1 MKRLIIAL
9 VAGAALSGA
18 PPAYAQTATLDVQ
31 CPTIT
36 FSFSGFPATGTTT
49 ITTSLSFDGAP
60 AATATLPPFSG
71 SSFTRTFT
79 LVGSGVA
86 PGTHTITGTISTTS
100 TAGPPTSTP
109 VSVTYVCAAA
119 PAAAAEPARLPP
131 PPARGAY
138 CLNGKFLDL
147 QLGQPALDP
156 RYAGATPAFYYQG
169 IGLTCDPLPAGY
181 VLTDT
186 LVNSSGLDIG
196 AIDPGRIY
204 RYARRA

>member
-9 VAGAALSGA
+9 VAGATLAGA
-18 PPAYAQTATLDVQ
+18 PPAYAQTATL
-31 CPTIT
+31 
-36 FSFSGFPATGTTT
+36 TGTTT
-49 ITTSLSFDGAP
+49 ATITLTYDGVLTSSGVL
-60 AATATLPPFSG
+60 ATFSG
-71 SSFTRTFT
+71 PSFTRTFT
-79 LVGSGVA
+79 LSGSVVA
-86 PGTHTITGTISTTS
+86 PGTHTVTGTISTTS

-109 VSVTYVCAAA
+109 VSITYVCTAA
-119 PAAAAEPARLPP
+119 PVAAAEPARLPP

-138 CLNGKFLDL
+138 CLNGRFLDL
-147 QLGQPALDP
+147 ELGQPALDP
-156 RYAGATPAFYYQG
+156 RYTGGTPAFYYQG

-181 VLTDT
+181 VFTDT

>member
-1 MKRLIIAL
+1 MKRLIIGLIA
-9 VAGAALSGA
+9 AAALAGA
-18 PPAYAQTATLDVQ
+18 PPAYAQTATLDVE
-31 CPTIT
+31 CPALT

-49 ITTSLSFDGAP
+49 VTTALSFDGAP
-60 AATATLPPFSG
+60 PAAAGPLITFSG
-71 SSFTRTFT
+71 SSFTRRFT
-79 LVGSGVA
+79 LIGIS

-109 VSVTYVCAAA
+109 VAITFVCAAA
-119 PAAAAEPARLPP
+119 AAAAAEPARLPP

-156 RYAGATPAFYYQG
+156 RYTGAIPALYYQG